1 MFRLR
6 YRNLIFLSNKP
17 KFSDDNYLIIF
28 YGLGCSSNDL
38 SFLLFNRLIKK
49 HILIPELPGHNNF
62 KNKQSLLEFSKSMS
76 QFLKKSKK
84 ITFFSHSVGGI
95 IPILMCKFF
104 LKSKDI
110 FLINYEGNL
119 TEYDT
124 ETLTKKTISFAFD
137 DFINNKFNRLVEI
150 SKNSSQESI
159 RKWSSSLLKT
169 SPEIFYEI
177 SKECVKYSKR
187 SLTLSF
193 FKNFF
198 KKKVYIYGEKSDFK
212 FSFGNLGSPCYKI
225 KNTGHFS
232 YYDDKVEFIKIFNY
246 LLLKRC

>member
-6 YRNLIFLSNKP
+6 YRNLIFLSNKS
-17 KFSDDNYLIIF
+17 KFSDDDYLIIF
-28 YGLGCSSNDL
+28 YGLGCSSDDL
-38 SFLLFNRLIKK
+38 SFLLFNRVIKK

-62 KNKQSLLEFSKSMS
+62 KNNQSLLEFSKSMS

-137 DFINNKFNRLVEI
+137 DFINNKFNRLIEI

-169 SPEIFYEI
+169 SPKIFYEI

-193 FKNFF
+193 FKTFF

>member
-1 MFRLR
+1 MFKLR
-6 YRNLIFLSNKP
+6 YKKLIFLSNKP

-28 YGLGCSSNDL
+28 YGLGCSSDDL

-49 HILIPELPGHNNF
+49 HILIPELPGHNNT
-62 KNKQSLLEFSKSMS
+62 KNHQSLLDFSKSMS
-76 QFLKKSKK
+76 MLLKRSKR

-95 IPILMCKFF
+95 IPILMCKYF
-104 LKSKDI
+104 LKNKDI

-124 ETLTKKTISFAFD
+124 ETLTKKTVSFD
-137 DFINNKFNRLVEI
+137 LKHFIEEKFYKLVEI

-159 RKWSSSLLKT
+159 RKWSLSLKKT
-169 SPEIFYEI
+169 SPEMFYKI
-177 SKECVKYSKR
+177 SLECVRYSKR

-193 FKNFF
+193 FKTFF
-198 KKKVYIYGEKSDFK
+198 KKKVYISGEKSNLKVPFC
-212 FSFGNLGSPCYKI
+212 NLGSPCYKI

-232 YYDDKVEFIKIFNY
+232 YYDDKVEFTKIFNY